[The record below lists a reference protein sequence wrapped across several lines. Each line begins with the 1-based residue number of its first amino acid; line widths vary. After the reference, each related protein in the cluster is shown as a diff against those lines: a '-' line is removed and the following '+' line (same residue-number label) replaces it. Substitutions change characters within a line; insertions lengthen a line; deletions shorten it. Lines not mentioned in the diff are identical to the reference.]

1 MRLFRILSLLLVVV
15 APSAFADSPYLVEM
29 ILVRQ
34 NAEPVIN
41 SRAAPENWD
50 AGAARLPTDK
60 LSPPRL
66 GNIVDK
72 LSADNSYTVLLHR
85 AWDQNLG
92 EQPVKL
98 AITDGQEQF
107 GQFPIEG
114 TLNLQLGRFTD
125 IDANFWLNQFD
136 ANGSVIASEHLSQQD
151 VRTKNNQ
158 LNYLD
163 GGHLALLIKI
173 TSLTA
178 KPPSAPPPDIQD

>member
-1 MRLFRILSLLLVVV
+1 MRLFRILSLLLVAV
-15 APSAFADSPYLVEM
+15 APAAFADSPYLVEM

-34 NAEPVIN
+34 NAEPPLN

-50 AGAARLPTDK
+50 AGAARLGDK

-66 GNIVDK
+66 SNIVDK
-72 LSADNSYTVLLHR
+72 LRADSTYTVLLHK
-85 AWDQNLG
+85 AWEQNLG
-92 EQPVKL
+92 EQPVNV
-98 AITDGQEQF
+98 AISDGQEQF

-114 TLNLQLGRFTD
+114 VLSLQLGRFTD
-125 IDANFWLNQFD
+125 IDANFWINQFD
-136 ANGSVIASEHLSQQD
+136 SNGSVIASEHLSQTD

>member
-1 MRLFRILSLLLVVV
+1 M
-15 APSAFADSPYLVEM
+15 
-29 ILVRQ
+29 
-34 NAEPVIN
+34 
-41 SRAAPENWD
+41 
-50 AGAARLPTDK
+50 
-60 LSPPRL
+60 
-66 GNIVDK
+66 
-72 LSADNSYTVLLHR
+72 
-85 AWDQNLG
+85 
-92 EQPVKL
+92 KL

-125 IDANFWLNQFD
+125 IDADFWINQFD

>member
-1 MRLFRILSLLLVVV
+1 MRMFRILSLLLVVI
-15 APSAFADSPYLVEM
+15 APSAFADSPYQVEM

-41 SRAAPENWD
+41 SRAAPEDWD
-50 AGAARLPTDK
+50 GGAQRLGERM
-60 LSPPRL
+60 SPPRL

-72 LSADNSYTVLLHR
+72 LRADANYTVLAHK
-85 AWDQNLG
+85 AWEQSLG
-92 EQPVKL
+92 EQPVKI

-114 TLNLQLGRFTD
+114 VLNLQLGRFTD
-125 IDANFWLNQFD
+125 IDADFWINQFD
-136 ANGSVIASEHLSQQD
+136 GNGSVIASEHLSQKD

-178 KPPSAPPPDIQD
+178 KPPSAPPPDMQD

>member
-15 APSAFADSPYLVEM
+15 APSAFADSPYQVEM

-41 SRAAPENWD
+41 SRAAPEDWD
-50 AGAARLPTDK
+50 AGAVHLGDK
-60 LSPPRL
+60 MSPPRL
-66 GNIVDK
+66 GTIVDK
-72 LSADNSYTVLLHR
+72 LRADSSYTVLAHK
-85 AWDQNLG
+85 AWEQNLG
-92 EQPVKL
+92 EQPVKI
-98 AITDGQEQF
+98 AISDGQEQF
-107 GQFPIEG
+107 GQFPVEG
-114 TLNLQLGRFTD
+114 VLNLQLGRFTD
-125 IDANFWLNQFD
+125 IDADFWVNQFG
-136 ANGSVIASEHLSQQD
+136 ANGSVIASERLAQQD

>member
-1 MRLFRILSLLLVVV
+1 MRLFRILSLLLMVV
-15 APSAFADSPYLVEM
+15 APAAFADSPYQVEM

-41 SRAAPENWD
+41 SRAAPETWD
-50 AGAARLPTDK
+50 DGAQRLGDK
-60 LSPPRL
+60 MSPPRL
-66 GNIVDK
+66 SNIVDK
-72 LSADNSYTVLLHR
+72 LRADSTYTVLLHK
-85 AWDQNLG
+85 AWEQNLG

-114 TLNLQLGRFTD
+114 VLNLQLGRFTD
-125 IDANFWLNQFD
+125 IDADFWINQFD
-136 ANGSVIASEHLSQQD
+136 SNGSVTASEHLVQKD

>member
-1 MRLFRILSLLLVVV
+1 MRLFRMLSLLLLV
-15 APSAFADSPYLVEM
+15 AAPAAFADSPYQVEM

-41 SRAAPENWD
+41 SRAAPEDWD
-50 AGAARLPTDK
+50 TGALRLGDK

-66 GNIVDK
+66 SSIVDK
-72 LSADNSYTVLLHR
+72 LRADSTYTVLLHK
-85 AWDQNLG
+85 AWEQNLG

-114 TLNLQLGRFTD
+114 VLNLQLGRFTD
-125 IDANFWLNQFD
+125 IDADFWINQFD
-136 ANGSVIASEHLSQQD
+136 GNGSVIASEHLAQKD

-178 KPPSAPPPDIQD
+178 KPPSAPPPDLQD

>member
-15 APSAFADSPYLVEM
+15 APSAFADSPYQVEM

-34 NAEPVIN
+34 NAEPVLN
-41 SRAAPENWD
+41 SRPAPETWD
-50 AGAARLPTDK
+50 AGAQRLGDK
-60 LSPPRL
+60 MSPPRL

-72 LSADNSYTVLLHR
+72 LRADDSYTVLAHK
-85 AWDQNLG
+85 AWEQNLG
-92 EQPVKL
+92 EQPVKV

-114 TLNLQLGRFTD
+114 VLSLQLGRFTD
-125 IDANFWLNQFD
+125 IDADFWINQFD
-136 ANGSVIASEHLSQQD
+136 SNGSVIASEHLAQKD

>member
-1 MRLFRILSLLLVVV
+1 MRMFRILSLMLVVI
-15 APSAFADSPYLVEM
+15 APSAFADSPYQVEM

-41 SRAAPENWD
+41 SRAAPEDWD
-50 AGAARLPTDK
+50 GGAQRLGERM
-60 LSPPRL
+60 SPPRL
-66 GNIVDK
+66 GNIVEK
-72 LSADNSYTVLLHR
+72 LRSDANYTVLAHK
-85 AWDQNLG
+85 AWEQSLG
-92 EQPVKL
+92 EQPVKI

-114 TLNLQLGRFTD
+114 VLNLQLGRFTD
-125 IDANFWLNQFD
+125 IDADFWINQFD
-136 ANGSVIASEHLSQQD
+136 GNGSVIASEHLSQKD

-178 KPPSAPPPDIQD
+178 KPPSAPPPDMQD

>member
-1 MRLFRILSLLLVVV
+1 MRLFRTLSLLLLVV
-15 APSAFADSPYLVEM
+15 APSAFADSPYQVEM

-34 NAEPVIN
+34 NAEPPLN

-50 AGAARLPTDK
+50 AGAMHLNADK
-60 LSPPRL
+60 MSPPRL
-66 GNIVDK
+66 SNIVDK
-72 LSADNSYTVLLHR
+72 LRADNSYTVLVHK
-85 AWDQNLG
+85 AWEQNLG
-92 EQPVKL
+92 EQPVKV

-114 TLNLQLGRFTD
+114 VLNLQLGRFTD
-125 IDANFWLNQFD
+125 IDADLWLNRFD
-136 ANGSVIASEHLSQQD
+136 SNGSVIASEHLSQTD

>member
-1 MRLFRILSLLLVVV
+1 MRLFRILSLLLVVL
-15 APSAFADSPYLVEM
+15 APSAFADSLYQVEM

-34 NAEPVIN
+34 NAEPSLN
-41 SRAAPENWD
+41 SRAAPEDWD
-50 AGAARLPTDK
+50 AGALRLGDK
-60 LSPPRL
+60 MSPPRL

-72 LSADNSYTVLLHR
+72 LSADSSFTVLAHK
-85 AWDQNLG
+85 AWEQNLG
-92 EQPVKL
+92 EQPVKI

-107 GQFPIEG
+107 GQFPIQG

-125 IDANFWLNQFD
+125 IDAEFWVNQFD
-136 ANGSVIASEHLSQQD
+136 STGSVIASEHLDQKD

-178 KPPSAPPPDIQD
+178 KPPSAPPPDVQD

>member
-1 MRLFRILSLLLVVV
+1 MRMFRILSLMLVVI
-15 APSAFADSPYLVEM
+15 APSAFADSPYQVEM

-41 SRAAPENWD
+41 SRAAPEDWD
-50 AGAARLPTDK
+50 GGAQRLGERM
-60 LSPPRL
+60 SPPRL

-72 LSADNSYTVLLHR
+72 LRSDANYTVLAHK
-85 AWDQNLG
+85 AWEQSLG
-92 EQPVKL
+92 EQPVKI

-114 TLNLQLGRFTD
+114 VLNLQLGRFTD
-125 IDANFWLNQFD
+125 IDADFWINQFD
-136 ANGSVIASEHLSQQD
+136 GNGSVIASEHLSQKD

-178 KPPSAPPPDIQD
+178 KPPSAPPPDMQD